1 MALAA
6 KKTAEMINEE
16 SIAIF
21 YFGGHGRGSGDKM
34 VLAPV
39 EGRSPNDGV
48 GARLVQDNMRTAKE
62 KLMILN
68 CCRV

>member
-1 MALAA
+1 MVLAA
-6 KKTAEMINEE
+6 KKMAELITAETT
-16 SIAIF
+16 AIF
-21 YFGGHGRGSGDKM
+21 YFGGHGRGSGDKT

-48 GARLVQDNMRTAKE
+48 PARLVQDNMRAAKG